1 MTEKKKK
8 KKGMSDDQEVLSRQS
23 HGTVKVVIGEL
34 SKSDDIFNI
43 SVKLLKGQNARNT
56 VRDTR
61 TLMFC
66 HLNKSICFERS
77 V

>member
-1 MTEKKKK
+1 
-8 KKGMSDDQEVLSRQS
+8 MSDDQEVLSRQS

-66 HLNKSICFERS
+66 HLNKSTCFERS